1 MTDKIDD
8 LLYHSGLTAQGCWD
22 EMDSYDHHAIERLA
36 KLVVKECMDIIV
48 QNRKYASE
56 QNWPAVELANVCL
69 YEIDK
74 TFEVQE
80 DGKETVS
87 G

>member
-1 MTDKIDD
+1 MSKLDD
-8 LLYHSGLTAQGCWD
+8 LMYHSGMTAQGCWD
-22 EMDSYDHHAIERLA
+22 EMDSYQHDAINLLV
-36 KLVVKECMDIIV
+36 KLVAEECMNIIA
-48 QNRKYASE
+48 QNRKYAS
-56 QNWPAVELANVCL
+56 QHKWPASELANVCL

-74 TFEVQE
+74 TFGVQE

>member
-1 MTDKIDD
+1 MN
-8 LLYHSGLTAQGCWD
+8 
-22 EMDSYDHHAIERLA
+22 ERIKELA
-36 KLVVKECMDIIV
+36 DQCEGRTICDCGETGFNFEKFSKMVAEKCMNIIA

-56 QNWPAVELANVCL
+56 HKWPASELANVCL
-69 YEIDK
+69 YEINE
-74 TFEVQE
+74 TFGVQE

>member
-1 MTDKIDD
+1 MNEQTILAAIPTDV
-8 LLYHSGLTAQGCWD
+8 SGKWIAVGDAEKLT
-22 EMDSYDHHAIERLA
+22 
-36 KLVVKECMDIIV
+36 KLVAEECMNIIV
-48 QNRKYASE
+48 QNRKYAS
-56 QNWPAVELANVCL
+56 QHKWPASELANVCL

-74 TFEVQE
+74 TFGVQE

>member
-1 MTDKIDD
+1 MTEQTQTILAAIPTDV
-8 LLYHSGLTAQGCWD
+8 SGKWMAVGDVEKLT
-22 EMDSYDHHAIERLA
+22 
-36 KLVVKECMDIIV
+36 KLVAEECMNIIA

-56 QNWPAVELANVCL
+56 HKWPASELANVCL
-69 YEIDK
+69 YEINE
-74 TFEVQE
+74 TFGVQE

>member
-1 MTDKIDD
+1 MN
-8 LLYHSGLTAQGCWD
+8 
-22 EMDSYDHHAIERLA
+22 ERIQELA
-36 KLVVKECMDIIV
+36 EQCEGRTICDCGEIGFNFEKFSKMVAEECMNIIV

-56 QNWPAVELANVCL
+56 HNWPAVELANVCL

-74 TFEVQE
+74 TFGVQE